1 MFGTSH
7 FFNGVLSRRAPAM
20 NVAVSSQLGG
30 TVLFGA
36 WALLRSDGS
45 PRTEDLLWAV
55 VSGVGAGIGVA
66 ALYEGMRTCR
76 ISVVVPVASIV
87 SVALPF
93 LVSVVALGARIDVPL
108 AVAAVLLVPATWLRS
123 EEHTSE
129 LQSRGH
135 LVCRLLLSKKKTYSL
150 TLIY

>member
-93 LVSVVALGARIDVPL
+93 LVSVVAFVPRIDVPL
-108 AVAAVLLVPATWLRS
+108 AVAEIGRAS
-123 EEHTSE
+123 
-129 LQSRGH
+129 
-135 LVCRLLLSKKKTYSL
+135 CREF
-150 TLIY
+150 